1 MARSMGLRACL
12 LVLAGCGGGSG
23 ELKDVEL
30 QVVNAVS
37 NDINRNLTLR
47 VETPHDTPEERA
59 FPYGDSLD
67 ENNWVK
73 LHVPLVRNDVVV
85 FKLLNSSGVQV
96 VVTSCSVGDIER
108 FGYLKA
114 LLSPLDLDGHGRHVD
129 CAEGFVDN
137 TP

>member
-1 MARSMGLRACL
+1 MARSIGLTACL

-23 ELKDVEL
+23 DLQDVEL

-47 VETPHDTPEERA
+47 VETPHDTAEERP
-59 FPYGDSLD
+59 FPYGDSTD

-73 LHVPLVRNDVVV
+73 LHIPLVHNDVVV
-85 FKLLNSSGVQV
+85 FKLLNSNGAQV
-96 VVTSCSVGDIER
+96 VATSCSVDDVKQ

-129 CAEGFVDN
+129 CAEGFIDN